1 MPTWSSRFI
10 LTVLAPH
17 WLEELEDDARRM
29 REEAAKQKSFHSTKA
44 HGNGGGS
51 NSRDGNAD
59 SSSREG
65 NGGSVAA
72 GDDAVADNLAP
83 VMPTVKRRGTSHE
96 KQLSNISTVS
106 NEESYLGSGRSE
118 SSVLF
123 NERENDMDV
132 EVRTRKK
139 RKLTNEELAL
149 PEKVA
154 NMYGEHSPV
163 EARSDGVVEAAPQ
176 DLLSPIATT
185 VHTGDTGDK
194 ESETSQ
200 LGGLVNISQD
210 GKLSVMDMIE
220 EQENGEQDVVGVE
233 LRKAEKKKLS
243 MILSELNVNQQRYFW
258 AYSNGNRAKSYFE
271 RTTNKD
277 LRVGHTSFS
286 RIKATTIY
294 HNLTIEQC
302 KDHPSHPTGI
312 AKK

>member
-1 MPTWSSRFI
+1 MS
-10 LTVLAPH
+10 
-17 WLEELEDDARRM
+17 
-29 REEAAKQKSFHSTKA
+29 EEAAKQKSFHSTKA

-72 GDDAVADNLAP
+72 GDDAVADNLDP
-83 VMPTVKRRGTSHE
+83 VEPTVKRQRTCHE

-123 NERENDMDV
+123 RERENDMDV
-132 EVRTRKK
+132 DVRTRKK

-163 EARSDGVVEAAPQ
+163 EARPDGVVEAAPQ

-185 VHTGDTGDK
+185 VQTGDR
-194 ESETSQ
+194 ESEASE

-220 EQENGEQDVVGVE
+220 EQKNGEQDVVGVE

-243 MILSELNVNQQRYFW
+243 MVLSELNVNQQRYFW

>member
-1 MPTWSSRFI
+1 MS
-10 LTVLAPH
+10 
-17 WLEELEDDARRM
+17 
-29 REEAAKQKSFHSTKA
+29 EEAAKQKSFHSTKA

-51 NSRDGNAD
+51 NARDGNAD

-123 NERENDMDV
+123 RERENDMDV
-132 EVRTRKK
+132 DVRARKK

-220 EQENGEQDVVGVE
+220 EQKNGEQDVVGVE
-233 LRKAEKKKLS
+233 LSKAEKKKLS
-243 MILSELNVNQQRYFW
+243 MVLSELNVDQQRYFW

-302 KDHPSHPTGI
+302 KDHPSHFTGI
-312 AKK
+312 AKN

>member
-1 MPTWSSRFI
+1 MS
-10 LTVLAPH
+10 
-17 WLEELEDDARRM
+17 
-29 REEAAKQKSFHSTKA
+29 EEAAKRKSFHSTKA

-51 NSRDGNAD
+51 NARDGNAD

-83 VMPTVKRRGTSHE
+83 VMPTVKRRRTSHE

-123 NERENDMDV
+123 RERENDMDV
-132 EVRTRKK
+132 DVRARKK

-220 EQENGEQDVVGVE
+220 EQKNGEQDVVGVE

-243 MILSELNVNQQRYFW
+243 MILSELNVNEQRYFW
-258 AYSNGNRAKSYFE
+258 AYSNGKRAKCFFK

-277 LRVGHTSFS
+277 LRVGDTSFS
-286 RIKATTIY
+286 RIKATTLY
-294 HNLTIEQC
+294 NNLTIEQC

>member
-1 MPTWSSRFI
+1 MS
-10 LTVLAPH
+10 
-17 WLEELEDDARRM
+17 
-29 REEAAKQKSFHSTKA
+29 EEAAKQKSFHSTKA

-123 NERENDMDV
+123 RERENDMDV
-132 EVRTRKK
+132 DVRARKK

-163 EARSDGVVEAAPQ
+163 EARPDGVVEAAPQ

-220 EQENGEQDVVGVE
+220 EQKNGEQDVVGVE
-233 LRKAEKKKLS
+233 LSKAEKKKLS

>member
-1 MPTWSSRFI
+1 MEAGSEAGSSR
-10 LTVLAPH
+10 LQSCLGLNV
-17 WLEELEDDARRM
+17 
-29 REEAAKQKSFHSTKA
+29 KVVV
-44 HGNGGGS
+44 GGS
-51 NSRDGNAD
+51 ERESEEEMEMEIDGALA
-59 SSSREG
+59 
-65 NGGSVAA
+65 NGW
-72 GDDAVADNLAP
+72 
-83 VMPTVKRRGTSHE
+83 
-96 KQLSNISTVS
+96 
-106 NEESYLGSGRSE
+106 SE

-123 NERENDMDV
+123 RERENDMDV
-132 EVRTRKK
+132 DVRARKK

-220 EQENGEQDVVGVE
+220 EQKNGEQDVVGVE
-233 LRKAEKKKLS
+233 LSKAEKKKLS
-243 MILSELNVNQQRYFW
+243 MVLSELNVDQQRYFW

>member
-1 MPTWSSRFI
+1 
-10 LTVLAPH
+10 
-17 WLEELEDDARRM
+17 
-29 REEAAKQKSFHSTKA
+29 
-44 HGNGGGS
+44 
-51 NSRDGNAD
+51 
-59 SSSREG
+59 
-65 NGGSVAA
+65 
-72 GDDAVADNLAP
+72 
-83 VMPTVKRRGTSHE
+83 MPTVKRRGTSHE

-123 NERENDMDV
+123 RERENDMDV
-132 EVRTRKK
+132 DVRARKK

-163 EARSDGVVEAAPQ
+163 EARPDGVVEAAPQ

-220 EQENGEQDVVGVE
+220 EQKNGEQDVVGVE
-233 LRKAEKKKLS
+233 LSKAEKKKLS
-243 MILSELNVNQQRYFW
+243 MVPSELNVDQQRYFW